1 MVGGLVGLLI
11 NWLVGWLID
20 WLLDLNF
27 SSGKENSFCYDY
39 LSYEN
44 MTYII
49 QATRIGPGTRPSA
62 PQSSASLRQQ
72 IIQVSRLFE
81 RMDGWWIGRLVGRL
95 SID

>member
-11 NWLVGWLID
+11 DLLVGWLID

-27 SSGKENSFCYDY
+27 SYGKENSFCYDY

-81 RMDGWWIGRLVGRL
+81 RMDGWWIGRLVGR
-95 SID
+95 